1 MNTLILI
8 DTSYTIFYRYFA
20 TIRWYSLAFKEE
32 YNNIKNNINYN
43 WFDNTLFVEKYEKM
57 FLEGILKKKKIF
69 SSSNSML
76 LFCLDS
82 PKEDLWRNNIQ
93 CNYKANR
100 IMKICDENNI
110 KLFFN
115 YTYTIVIPN
124 LIKKYKNINQIL
136 IPNIEADDVIGTIC
150 LYIKN
155 NNLKYKI
162 YLISSDKDFYQLG
175 YSNLTFI
182 NYKSKKEIILS
193 CEEAKYELNKKII
206 FGDKSDCIP
215 SIMKKRIKNKLE
227 LIENDNKLNNYFEN
241 NPDSKKQY
249 DINRKMI
256 DFNNIPNEFVIKVI
270 DKFKVIYHNCSIN
283 L

>member
-32 YNNIKNNINYN
+32 YDNIKNNINYN
-43 WFDNTLFVEKYEKM
+43 WFDNKIFIEKYEKM

-69 SSSNSML
+69 SSSNSIL

-82 PKEDLWRNNIQ
+82 PKEYLWRNNLQ

-100 IMKICDENNI
+100 IMKKCDENNI

-115 YTYTIVIPN
+115 YTYTIIIPN

-136 IPNIEADDVIGTIC
+136 ISNIEADDIIGIIC

-155 NNLKYKI
+155 NNLKYNI

-227 LIENDNKLNNYFEN
+227 LIENENKLNNYLEN

-249 DINRKMI
+249 DVNKKMI
-256 DFNNIPNEFVIKVI
+256 DFNYIPNEFVIKVI
-270 DKFKVIYHNCSIN
+270 DKFIN
-283 L
+283 LS

>member
-57 FLEGILKKKKIF
+57 FLDGILKKKKIF

-162 YLISSDKDFYQLG
+162 YLISSDKDFYQL
-175 YSNLTFI
+175 
-182 NYKSKKEIILS
+182 
-193 CEEAKYELNKKII
+193 
-206 FGDKSDCIP
+206 
-215 SIMKKRIKNKLE
+215 
-227 LIENDNKLNNYFEN
+227 
-241 NPDSKKQY
+241 
-249 DINRKMI
+249 
-256 DFNNIPNEFVIKVI
+256 
-270 DKFKVIYHNCSIN
+270 
-283 L
+283 